1 VNSRDVNGIA
11 VISIADGARL
21 GTIERAYLDPAAK
34 RLAGFAARS
43 GGGLLGAAP
52 DRGLVI
58 DVDEVHSLGPDALTL
73 DRTDAAH
80 RADAAADY
88 GDLLPLE
95 GLSKLKVVT
104 DGGTYIGQVV
114 SADFDERTFD
124 LTEIEA
130 SPGFFQANRRIPID
144 QVITIGV
151 DVVVVTNAV
160 GQKDTTPDAAT
171 APQTPETVTAPGV
184 TVHESRSVIVGEG
197 FSPAE
202 TAAEAAPDRLPAE
215 DRPAA
220 TPS

>member
-1 VNSRDVNGIA
+1 MNSKDVNGLA
-11 VISIADGARL
+11 VISIADGAKL
-21 GTIERAYLDPAAK
+21 GTVEHAYLDPAAK
-34 RLAGFAARS
+34 RLAGFAARR
-43 GGGLLGAAP
+43 GGGLLGPAP

-73 DRTDAAH
+73 DRADAA
-80 RADAAADY
+80 RGADAAADY
-88 GDLLPLE
+88 GELLPLADL
-95 GLSKLKVVT
+95 GKLKVVT

-114 SADFDERTFD
+114 SAGFDERTFE

-144 QVITIGV
+144 QVVTIGV
-151 DVVVVTNAV
+151 DVVVVTSAV
-160 GQKDTTPDAAT
+160 GQADTTPDAAA

-202 TAAEAAPDRLPAE
+202 TAAEAAPDRLPTE
-215 DRPAA
+215 DRPAV